1 MDSGLER
8 RMFVRTTFASH
19 NRSRVDSG
27 TSRTIVRFILGKPRP
42 DWERRIQLE
51 AESESCTG
59 CCAIGASLTDTHCA
73 VLVNDRFFSAYLCPL
88 AIFPTRPIPDERTAY
103 NDIIILP
110 IAENMN
116 SGKTHAYFTWAA
128 EHAWVPA
135 PINTLPFSYTNQTS
149 RPPALAPHDPAPL
162 QEAPNYWVR
171 PDFVVKAD
179 DDSFVMLAELE
190 ARLRVGLHSDLLD
203 SNPTYEENTTGA
215 FEDPLIYWGYLIKNK
230 FMGGELYSLSWDVVT
245 WVAESNAVKSLTHG
259 AEDKLVARWM
269 LLHPRSKKI
278 RWQSEH
284 CWIYDHPKAGTVYS
298 HGFLFPSEAARV
310 RQALTKTG
318 QAEKKTGA
326 PRDSDAPSHS
336 SVCSFGTR
344 YQPPANDLTPLQSV
358 EALVE
363 GSALSRIGVATA
375 NYGFR
380 SGGYTADPATVL
392 KRAVQRAWEAREG
405 RTTRYEGKKL
415 GGTVVVHFIKR
426 NEWWEETALA
436 LLGGEDV
443 GEGETHFVGSNTSKP
458 WWVVSYPRTDVD
470 GEERTSALAEEG
482 TIIGR
487 EIVRL

>member
-1 MDSGLER
+1 
-8 RMFVRTTFASH
+8 
-19 NRSRVDSG
+19 
-27 TSRTIVRFILGKPRP
+27 
-42 DWERRIQLE
+42 
-51 AESESCTG
+51 
-59 CCAIGASLTDTHCA
+59 
-73 VLVNDRFFSAYLCPL
+73 
-88 AIFPTRPIPDERTAY
+88 
-103 NDIIILP
+103 
-110 IAENMN
+110 MN

-135 PINTLPFSYTNQTS
+135 PVNTLPFSYMNQTS
-149 RPPALAPHDPAPL
+149 KAPTLAPHDPVPL
-162 QEAPNYWVR
+162 HGAPNLWVR

-190 ARLRVGLHSDLLD
+190 ARLRVELHSGLLD
-203 SNPTYEENTTGA
+203 STPTFEESTTGTV
-215 FEDPLIYWGYLIKNK
+215 EDPLIYWGYLIKNK

-245 WVAESNAVKSLTHG
+245 WVAKSNAVKLLTHG

-269 LLHPRSKKI
+269 LLHPRSGKI
-278 RWQSEH
+278 RWKSEH

-326 PRDSDAPSHS
+326 PRDSDVLSHS

-344 YQPPANDLTPLQSV
+344 YQPPTNDLTPLQSI

-363 GSALSRIGVATA
+363 GSPLSRVGVIPT
-375 NYGFR
+375 R
-380 SGGYTADPATVL
+380 SGSRSRGYGVDPATVL

-405 RTTRYEGKKL
+405 RRTRYEGKKL

-436 LLGGEDV
+436 LLGGEDIV
-443 GEGETHFVGSNTSKP
+443 DGETQFGSSSLSKP
-458 WWVVSYPRTDVD
+458 WWVGGYPRDDVD
-470 GEERTSALAEEG
+470 EEEG
-482 TIIGR
+482 TTSLSKGQKR
-487 EIVRL
+487 AAPEIVRL